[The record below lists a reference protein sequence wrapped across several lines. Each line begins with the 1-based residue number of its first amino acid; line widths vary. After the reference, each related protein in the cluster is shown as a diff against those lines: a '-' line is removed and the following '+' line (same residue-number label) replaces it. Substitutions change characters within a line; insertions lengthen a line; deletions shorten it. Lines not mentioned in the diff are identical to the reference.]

1 MRSNCRSTFDSLQLS
16 IIIPTLNEAAAIEAT
31 LEALTK
37 LNPPPEILIVDGGSA
52 DATIQIADRRGI
64 RVISTTQ
71 GRGVQLRAGAAAA
84 GGDAFWFLHA
94 DTLPSPDAAAQIEDA
109 LADPAIAAGNFTLC
123 FDGQTRSARL
133 LTRMYP
139 HFRKLGLCYGD
150 SGIFCSR
157 RAYEAA
163 GGFRPLPIFE
173 DLDLIKRLKRQ
184 GRFIHLP
191 CTITTSS
198 RRFDGR
204 SFTATFARWTVL
216 QILYWLGISP
226 HALGR
231 AYAPIRSRK
240 S

>member
-1 MRSNCRSTFDSLQLS
+1 MQLS
-16 IIIPTLNEAAAIEAT
+16 IIIPTLNEAGAIEAT

-37 LNPPPEILIVDGGSA
+37 LNPRPEILIVDGGSA
-52 DATIQIADRRGI
+52 DATVQIAASRGV
-64 RVISTTQ
+64 RVISTTA

-84 GGDAFWFLHA
+84 GGDALWFLHA
-94 DTLPSPDAAAQIEDA
+94 DTLPSPDAAARIEDA
-109 LADPAIAAGNFTLC
+109 LTDPAVAAGNFTLC
-123 FDGQTRSARL
+123 FDGRARSARL

-157 RAYEAA
+157 SAYQAA

-198 RRFDGR
+198 RRFEGR
-204 SFTATFARWTVL
+204 SFTFTFARWTVM
-216 QILYWLGISP
+216 QILYWLGIP
-226 HALGR
+226 PRALGR
-231 AYAPIRSRK
+231 VYAPIRSRK